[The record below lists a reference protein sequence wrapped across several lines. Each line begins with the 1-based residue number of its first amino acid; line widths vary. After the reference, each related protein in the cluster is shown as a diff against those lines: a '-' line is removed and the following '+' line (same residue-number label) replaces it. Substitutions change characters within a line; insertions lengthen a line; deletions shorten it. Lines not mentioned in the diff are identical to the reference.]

1 MPIIHSRYRNLQFG
15 GRTRV
20 KNEKIYENHKEGAF
34 QQDNVS
40 FLSNA
45 NTPFL
50 VLYAIILSFDEVDIN
65 EER

>member
-34 QQDNVS
+34 QQDNVYFFIKREYTVS
-40 FLSNA
+40 C
-45 NTPFL
+45 
-50 VLYAIILSFDEVDIN
+50 AICYNSIV
-65 EER
+65 